1 MPLKKLQ
8 LSPGVNRENT
18 RYTNE
23 GRWYESDKVRFR
35 QGTPEKI
42 GGWTRAS
49 ENQFLGVCRSMW
61 PWTVLTGASYIG
73 AGTNLKYY
81 AVVGNALGDITPIR
95 NTTAAGDVT
104 FAATDGSSVITVTD
118 IAHGCVDGDFVTFSG
133 AVSLGGNITA
143 VVLNAEYQVTV
154 VDNDTYTIDV
164 GVVANASDSGNGGA
178 AVVGAYQLNVG
189 PEIQA
194 PSSGWGSG
202 GWGLGPWGVG
212 TFTVDVIRIWN
223 AANFGEDLV
232 FGPKGGGLYYW
243 DSSAG
248 FSVRGVALSTLAGA
262 SDTPVIHNYV
272 LVSDTSR
279 FVLAFGVNEL
289 GSTDIDPMLIRWSDQ
304 ESAANWT
311 PAVTN
316 QAGGIRLSSGSKIEA
331 AAQVRQEILVWT
343 DTSLYSLQYQG
354 PPVVWGSQILSSNVS
369 IVSPRAWAHAA
380 GVTYWMGNNKFYV
393 YKGNVDT
400 LPCDLRRHVF
410 NDFNFSQSQQVFAST
425 VERFNEVWWFY
436 CSAESTVVDRYV
448 VYNYLENIWY
458 YGTLSRS
465 AWIDAGVAA
474 NVPIACDYN
483 GRFLYHETGTD
494 DLAGDV
500 AAPIAAFIQSSE
512 FDIDDG
518 QNFSFVW
525 RVLPDITFDGS
536 SATNPRATLTLQP
549 LQNSGSGYNNP
560 LSVGGISS
568 AAVTRSAT
576 IPVEQY
582 TGQVN
587 IRVRGRQMA
596 LKIASEDLGV
606 QWQAGSIRLD
616 VRSDGRK
623 A

>member
-410 NDFNFSQSQQVFAST
+410 NDFNFSQGQQVFAST

-576 IPVEQY
+576 IPV
-582 TGQVN
+582 
-587 IRVRGRQMA
+587 
-596 LKIASEDLGV
+596 
-606 QWQAGSIRLD
+606 
-616 VRSDGRK
+616 
-623 A
+623 